1 MVVGL
6 SRISQHKLLK
16 GVTVNV
22 LRALFGSSPGGVGDK
37 IKLALLR
44 ALRTF
49 LQGTAAALVS
59 AFPGQTF
66 FDVSYWEAFGFSIL
80 AAGITALA
88 SFLQNIAGILPDD
101 PTQQAPA

>member
-1 MVVGL
+1 VN
-6 SRISQHKLLK
+6 ITAILLGGAPGDFK
-16 GVTVNV
+16 EKV
-22 LRALFGSSPGGVGDK
+22 L
-37 IKLALLR
+37 LALVR

-49 LQGTAAALVS
+49 IQGVAAALVS

-88 SFLQNIAGILPDD
+88 SFLQNIASFLPDD
-101 PTQQAPA
+101 PTQKKPKE